1 MRDKDRS
8 VGSRCRG
15 STPTTCDALV
25 EETPG
30 DFTAKPWEWNHAP
43 YSHQDFSHHIFLRAA
58 VGNPSVIT
66 DDSVQRS
73 TGMGGVDRKKH
84 WEGRRFM
91 DELPPSL
98 EKLPFNRFPG

>member
-1 MRDKDRS
+1 MGGRGQQRSAMRDKDRI

-15 STPTTCDALV
+15 PTPTTCDARV

-84 WEGRRFM
+84 RKE
-91 DELPPSL
+91 ESS
-98 EKLPFNRFPG
+98 